1 MSSSGLDRVSGLAS
15 TVIAQQKLIVTVA
28 LLLAFS
34 GALAFL
40 SMDRQEDPFFP
51 QRAARIVVPFPGA
64 DPARIERLVVNHIE
78 EEVAQVEEVGKI
90 YSTMRT
96 GVALTTVE
104 LRDDIYD
111 TQSAWERVRQA
122 VARAQAKFPP
132 QAGVPDI
139 DDQLINTAT
148 VVLAVTGSGDV
159 MRLAQAAEQL
169 KARLLSLPDLQR
181 VELVGDPGEQV
192 TIALRDAVVRR
203 VALPP
208 AELARQLQSRNQI
221 IPGGTLE
228 LADSTVVLTP
238 ETEFRSLDEIRAT
251 PIRLPAGD
259 TVPLASLARVSL
271 GPTEPAASRFFV
283 DGARAVGVSL
293 VSVPNA
299 TNQVAFGEVVI
310 AAVSRV
316 QQQFDASAEFAGLQ
330 IETVYFQPD
339 RVHKRLSDLSGNLLL
354 AMAIILLVLFVFM
367 GIRLGMVVAVV
378 LPLVSAVTIAIYAMN
393 GNVLHQIAV
402 IGLIVA
408 LGILIDNAI
417 VMVENIQW
425 RINQGQSPRQAAAG
439 SVRELIGPL
448 GAATGTTLAAFVPL
462 LLAKGG
468 TADFTRA
475 VPVTIMTALAISYVA
490 AMTFTP
496 VVASWFLKPQHKAAD
511 GFPERLGS
519 FAGRLA
525 TRRAG
530 IVFLGGALLVGG
542 SVVMAGFV
550 EAQFFPNAD
559 RNQIVIDF
567 TLPEGTSVERTQAVA
582 EQVEAELR
590 GDSDTVAVHANIGET
605 GPRFYYNLPSRP
617 REPNRGRL
625 VVETR
630 GLDANVRLVRKVRAY
645 ALQALPDVEL
655 IAKQLAQGPPINSP
669 IEVRVFHPDPKPLA
683 IAVEQV
689 YAALR
694 TVPGAVDA
702 RHDLGVGV
710 PVVNYAINDAVAV
723 DYGLS
728 RTDVAQALLG
738 RSTGIRVGDY
748 LAGDEPV
755 PIRIRSAAG
764 QRFDLAQLPAISIF
778 SPLAGPVPLATLVVP
793 RVAWQPAVIK
803 HRDGR
808 RVATV
813 SSELD
818 PDFVYT
824 QVLADLQ
831 PKLDA
836 LDLPPG
842 VELRFG
848 GETETS
854 GEANAAI
861 LTTAPFGLML
871 LLFFLLLQFNSFK
884 RTAIVMMTVP
894 LAAVGVIP
902 GLVLTGSPFGFQ
914 PLLGIIALIGIVVNN
929 AIVLIDVVDQRL
941 ADGADVPQAVR
952 DAVTRR
958 ARPILLTTATTIAG
972 LLPLAFSGTTLWPP
986 MAWAIISGLTA
997 SAFLTLFIVPAACR
1011 LWLTAPP
1018 PAEAESPAELR
1029 HA

>member
-316 QQQFDASAEFAGLQ
+316 QQQFDASAEFADLQ

-530 IVFLGGALLVGG
+530 MVFLGGALLVGG